1 MADTTPAHSSDAI
14 LAAARAS
21 LSDQRAG
28 GRRVSGKPI
37 GKGSAAMRRQ
47 HQLQQLRGLIIWTLA
62 IVGVTM
68 LAGWAIHGVS
78 FLAVITAIIAL
89 AIVTRIRRRSAATL
103 TVPDRAE
110 LQVFPTPALIG
121 KVQLWLEAQR
131 PALPAPAIML
141 VEQIGGQLDLLGGQ
155 LAKLSPDTPT
165 AGQVH
170 LLLGEHLP
178 DLISSYT
185 AIPAPLRQQDHAGQS
200 SPNQQLTEGL
210 TRISG
215 EIDGLVRQLAEGS
228 LDRLAIQTKFLDY
241 KYGNGPDTA
250 P

>member
-1 MADTTPAHSSDAI
+1 MPNGTAQSSDAI

-21 LSDQRAG
+21 LKDQRAG

-37 GKGSAAMRRQ
+37 GKASAAMRRQ
-47 HQLQQLRGLIIWTLA
+47 HQFQHLRGLLLWMLA

-68 LAGWAIHGVS
+68 FAGWAIRGVS
-78 FLAVITAIIAL
+78 FLTVITAIIAL
-89 AIVTRIRRRSAATL
+89 VIVARVMRRSATTL

-110 LQVFPTPALIG
+110 LQAFPTPALIG

-131 PALPAPAIML
+131 PALPAPAVML

-155 LAKLSPDTPT
+155 LAKLSPDTPA

-178 DLISSYT
+178 DLITSYT

-200 SPNQQLTEGL
+200 PDQQLTEGL

-228 LDRLAIQTKFLDY
+228 LDRLAIQTRFLDY
-241 KYGNGPDTA
+241 KYGTGPDGA
-250 P
+250 A